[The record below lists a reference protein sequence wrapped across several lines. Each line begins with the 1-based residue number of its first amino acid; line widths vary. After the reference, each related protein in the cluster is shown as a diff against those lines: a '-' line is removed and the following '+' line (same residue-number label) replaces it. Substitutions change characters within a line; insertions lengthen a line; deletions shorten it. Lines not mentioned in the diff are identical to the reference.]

1 MEQPLTPLQ
10 LRTESPLLTK
20 AELRQW
26 LKVSDMWI
34 RMRVDDD
41 PEFSRRCVID
51 IATPD
56 SSREHSASRPAP
68 SPSTSGSPSTPPR
81 SSPPPH
87 NAASPHYRALT
98 HRQQGPR
105 GPRAAR
111 STPHHS
117 EEKRQIGAYIIHH
130 SRA

>member
-1 MEQPLTPLQ
+1 MEQPLTPIQ

-51 IATPD
+51 IATPG
-56 SSREHSASRPAP
+56 SSRRTLRFPARAVAEYLRIP
-68 SPSTSGSPSTPPR
+68 EYATPQLQT
-81 SSPPPH
+81 
-87 NAASPHYRALT
+87 AA
-98 HRQQGPR
+98 
-105 GPRAAR
+105 
-111 STPHHS
+111 
-117 EEKRQIGAYIIHH
+117 
-130 SRA
+130 